1 MSINRLEGLRLRAV
15 AALTV
20 SVLAAGALSGCTDP
34 TAVNYPATSGK
45 YAVAVSMD
53 PQRLNPPQFATI
65 NYKITDPSTGKP
77 VTAFTP
83 VDGALFHNVLISG
96 DLMAFKHSYSDR
108 VSDNQVSLA
117 TFFPQKGSYY
127 SFGLF
132 QPAGGDMQLL
142 PGTVKTGEGAEPALT
157 VDSTLAKTLT
167 QYGLRV
173 ELFTG
178 TGPIKAG
185 EDSQLAV
192 FVAEHDVPVDAI
204 WPFLGA
210 PGYLW
215 TINSE
220 GKDFGWETGAAV
232 PHQFAPE
239 ATATT
244 EAGGTTSSSSP
255 TPAAVQA
262 SATPVVPTAGPP
274 TLAPGIDSAL
284 ATRTVQPIVTLQ
296 PAQATAQVSV
306 INPSLVLPAV
316 GYGPYIAFTHKFP
329 EEGLYK
335 IWIEFKY
342 RNQVVTTD
350 WVVQVEK

>member
-1 MSINRLEGLRLRAV
+1 MSAL
-15 AALTV
+15 ALTV
-20 SVLAAGALSGCTDP
+20 LATGVLSGCTDP
-34 TAVNYPATSGK
+34 TTVDYPATSGNYNVK
-45 YAVAVSMD
+45 VSMD
-53 PQRLNPPQFATI
+53 PQRLNPPQQATI
-65 NYKITDPSTGKP
+65 NYQVTDASTGKP

-83 VDGALFHNVLISG
+83 VDGALFHNVLISA
-96 DLMAFKHSYSDR
+96 DLAAFKHSYSDR

-117 TFFPQKGSYY
+117 TFFPQKGTYY

-132 QPAGGDMQLL
+132 QPAGGDMQLMQ
-142 PGTVKTGEGAEPALT
+142 GTVKTGEGAETALT
-157 VDSTLAKTLT
+157 VDSTVAKTLT

-173 ELFTG
+173 ELLSG
-178 TGPIKAG
+178 PGPIKAG

-192 FVAEHDVPVDAI
+192 FIAEHDVPVNAI

-220 GKDFGWETGAAV
+220 GKDFGWETGAAE

-244 EAGGTTSSSSP
+244 AAGGTTSSGSP
-255 TPAAVQA
+255 TPAAAQA
-262 SATPVVPTAGPP
+262 STTPALPTAGPP
-274 TLAPGIDSAL
+274 TLAPGIDSLL
-284 ATRTVQPIVTLQ
+284 ATRTAQPIATLQ

-306 INPSLVLPAV
+306 MNPSLVLPAD